1 MRLDV
6 SVNYFVAWKVL
17 YSLQQLVHDQFYL
30 SFREDLFVY
39 VFLEVT
45 AGYVLHYDVEVA
57 LTFDYFL
64 HLNNMFMWSRTA
76 DLDFIPESAF
86 IVFRKRRPIN
96 LFHRNCFSRQFV
108 FALINSREMALPD
121 FLDYLILILKFVI
134 LSLFV
139 ELDGPLLDRFLA
151 FVMEDLER
159 CWAIRLVA
167 DCEPPEVVPGLIIN
181 LNPETHKR

>member
-6 SVNYFVAWKVL
+6 SVDYFMAWQVL
-17 YSLQQLVHDQFYL
+17 YSLQQLVHDQCYL

-45 AGYVLHYDVEVA
+45 AGYIFHYDVEVA
-57 LTFDYFL
+57 LTFDHFL

-76 DLDFIPESAF
+76 NLDFISESAL
-86 IVFRKRRPIN
+86 IVFLELRPMN
-96 LFHRNCFSRQFV
+96 LFHCYYFSSQFV

-134 LSLFV
+134 LGLFV
-139 ELDGPLLDRFLA
+139 ELDGPLFDRFLA